1 MFIEYMLDNYVF
13 RHKKQM
19 MILVMLTK
27 FGYEGIIKMDCGISL
42 KYIFLGLKI
51 MTRKRFFI

>member
-1 MFIEYMLDNYVF
+1 MFIKYMLDNDVF
-13 RHKKQM
+13 RHKKHM

-42 KYIFLGLKI
+42 KYTFLGLKI
-51 MTRKRFFI
+51 KTRKRFFL